1 MADEK
6 QERRINVEDLPRQ
19 EQELSDEE
27 AKDVKGGIGLLV
39 PAVQKVR
46 EAAARTSATDDD
58 SASGNRVQ
66 GNFIGTSADGTS

>member
-1 MADEK
+1 MSDEK

-27 AKDVKGGIGLLV
+27 AKDVKGGLLL
-39 PAVQKVR
+39 PAVQKAR